1 MLERD
6 YYENGQLKLEH
17 NYEDGKLDGLSKE
30 YFENGQLKY
39 IHNYKN
45 GEYHGLLKGYYIDGK
60 LKYEFNYK
68 NDKKDGLCKDYFENG
83 QLKFEGNYKEGK
95 LDGLCKDYFE
105 NGQLKFEGNYK
116 EGKFHGLCKG
126 YYETGQLKFEG
137 NYKEGKRHG
146 LCKDYYETGQL
157 EIEENYKEDKRHG
170 LRKEYYEDGQ
180 LKNEGNYKEE
190 KLNGLCKDYYE
201 TGKLEYEKNYKEGKR
216 HGLCKGYY
224 ETGQL
229 KFECNYKEGKLH
241 GLCKDYYE
249 TGQLKIEENYKEDKR
264 NGLCKN
270 YFENGKL
277 KLEYNYKEDKKDGLC
292 KEYYE
297 DGQLELEY
305 NYKEDKRNGLCKKY
319 YEDGQLKFESNYKED
334 KRHGLC
340 KGYYENGQLEFECNY
355 KDGKLHGLCK
365 DYYETGKLEH
375 EKNYKEE
382 KLDGLCKSYYETGQ
396 LDVEFI
402 YKEGKLDGLC
412 KKYYETGQ
420 LDLEYNYKEG
430 KYHGLCK
437 KYYED
442 GQLIYEVNYKED
454 KKDGLDKGFYK
465 TGQLEY
471 EHNYKN
477 DKLDG
482 LCKNYSEDGKLDFEN
497 YFENDIRYFG
507 KDYKYFI
514 ENNEEVKE
522 ELYYLC
528 DYKNNEIIY
537 QEDLPNNSLN
547 IITRKNYIVLNGERI
562 CISKKVISNMKE
574 VQNINDNIKL
584 YMNNNYTKLDKNHY
598 KNICSYK
605 DIIAEIEVFDKNIF
619 FEREFIKDEMLN
631 GLKVLYKKNN
641 GIREYIKIELYENNV
656 KIKDNIEDRRR
667 LINQYFISN
676 EEKEE
681 WINIPFIEDPN
692 YTSKNSNKNI
702 ENLEAS
708 NNKALYIILP
718 IIGVLVLG
726 VILYFA
732 FFKENNDYQEVSTQS
747 TTSYSQPQAQQEV
760 VKSTVVENNNL
771 NNYIPTVEDARYINY
786 KTYYNDYYDY
796 SIDYPDDEYFQIS
809 KTYEDGMRLQNDN
822 GEVIISLTSN
832 WNPNGESLQQ
842 AYDKAVREKPNA
854 PYKFLGK
861 TFFTITYEDNGL
873 LVFRKTMYDKNT
885 NKYVYLYVSF
895 PPEYKDYM
903 TPIVER
909 MANSMKK
916 SVSNVTSTANNSY
929 SDSQLENKF
938 GRVVKDKYVGG
949 SFIEFLRNANENEYY
964 YLRDQFWEILNT
976 MYVTEDNKTYYY
988 LNDII
993 DQLETKADWDN
1004 SSRVISLEVKGNKM
1018 YYTVGFPK
1026 GYNANTPSWVQFEIF
1041 ERKFNDGIGLRT
1053 AHVSCAINGVEYKD
1067 WDAVYAIFR

>member
-17 NYEDGKLDGLSKE
+17 NYEDGKLHGLSKE
-30 YFENGQLKY
+30 YFENGQIKY

-45 GEYHGLLKGYYIDGK
+45 GEYHGLLKGYYVDGK

-95 LDGLCKDYFE
+95 
-105 NGQLKFEGNYK
+105 
-116 EGKFHGLCKG
+116 
-126 YYETGQLKFEG
+126 
-137 NYKEGKRHG
+137 RHG
-146 LCKDYYETGQL
+146 LCKNYYETGQL
-157 EIEENYKEDKRHG
+157 EIEENYKEDKRNG
-170 LRKEYYEDGQ
+170 LHKDYYEDGQ
-180 LKNEGNYKEE
+180 LRIESNYKEE
-190 KLNGLCKDYYE
+190 KLNGLRKKYYE
-201 TGKLEYEKNYKEGKR
+201 TGQLEYEDNYKEDKR
-216 HGLCKGYY
+216 HGLCKVYY

-229 KFECNYKEGKLH
+229 KFESNCKEDKLD

-249 TGQLKIEENYKEDKR
+249 DGQLK
-264 NGLCKN
+264 
-270 YFENGKL
+270 FEGI
-277 KLEYNYKEDKKDGLC
+277 
-292 KEYYE
+292 
-297 DGQLELEY
+297 
-305 NYKEDKRNGLCKKY
+305 YKEDKRNGLCKKY
-319 YEDGQLKFESNYKED
+319 YEDGQLELEENYKED
-334 KRHGLC
+334 KRNGLCKVYYETGQLKFEGIYKEGKRNGLC
-340 KGYYENGQLEFECNY
+340 KGYYENGQLEFDCNY

-430 KYHGLCK
+430 KFHGLCK

-584 YMNNNYTKLDKNHY
+584 YMNNNYIKLDKNHY

-619 FEREFIKDEMLN
+619 FEREFIRDEMLN

-641 GIREYIKIELYENNV
+641 GIREYIKIELYENNI

-702 ENLEAS
+702 ENLETS
-708 NNKALYIILP
+708 NNKALYMILP
-718 IIGVLVLG
+718 IIGILVLG
-726 VILYFA
+726 VILYLA
-732 FFKENNDYQEVSTQS
+732 FFKENNDYKEISTQN

-760 VKSTVVENNNL
+760 VKPTVVENS
-771 NNYIPTVEDARYINY
+771 YIPTVEDARYVNY
-786 KTYYNDYYDY
+786 RTYYNDYYDY
-796 SIDYPDDEYFQIS
+796 SIDYPDDEYFEIT
-809 KTYEDGMRLQNDN
+809 KTYEDGMKLQNDN
-822 GEVIISLTSN
+822 GEVLISLTSN

-861 TFFTITYEDNGL
+861 TFFTITYEDNGI

-895 PPEYKDYM
+895 PPEYKPYM

-929 SDSQLENKF
+929 SESQLENKF

-949 SFIEFLRNANENEYY
+949 SFIEFLRNADENEYY
-964 YLRDQFWEILNT
+964 YLRDQFWEILDT

-1067 WDAVYAIFR
+1067 WEAVYAIFR